1 METRFEFL
9 IRRPADRVFADLAD
23 PDRFAACHPLIYRME
38 RRGPDRFKVF
48 ETFRLGPLGVPFTYP
63 AKMRA
68 DPSTRSLRIEAVVHG
83 MIRIDMDLAVI
94 PEGGHT
100 LLREHLRIRSS
111 LPVESRLS
119 RFIRQQHAVMCRNLE
134 SAYDD
139 H

>member
-23 PDRFAACHPLIYRME
+23 PDRFASCHPLIYRME

-63 AKMRA
+63 ATMRA
-68 DPSTRSLRIEAVVHG
+68 DPSTRTLRIEAVVHG
-83 MIRIDMDLAVI
+83 MIRIDMDLVVL
-94 PEGGHT
+94 PEGPHCS
-100 LLREHLRIRSS
+100 LREHLRIRSL

-119 RFIRQQHAVMCRNLE
+119 RYIRQQPAVMCKNLE
-134 SAYDD
+134 LAHDN